1 MQVKKLNHIMPKL
14 LTLSKCFTSL
24 AVFINTFCS
33 VNASM
38 QLCYV
43 MTDTCKLLTV
53 FHLNSNEPIKVTHVQ
68 NLANQ
73 SINIKWH
80 TCDREVTN
88 ISTLHQ

>member
-1 MQVKKLNHIMPKL
+1 
-14 LTLSKCFTSL
+14 
-24 AVFINTFCS
+24 
-33 VNASM
+33 M